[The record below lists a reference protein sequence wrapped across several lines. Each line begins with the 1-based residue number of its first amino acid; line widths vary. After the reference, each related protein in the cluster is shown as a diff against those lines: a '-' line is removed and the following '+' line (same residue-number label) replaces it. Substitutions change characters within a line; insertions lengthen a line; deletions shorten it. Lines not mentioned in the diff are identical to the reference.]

1 MDRWQLIRD
10 ERADVL
16 VFLESLAAEQW
27 TASSLCAGWS
37 VKDVAVHLI
46 VDDAVEE
53 LGVPKTLL
61 KLAKWRFSAHRAN
74 AWWIEHNAGR
84 SNESILAAFDKR
96 LEPGRAVRT
105 VGFESALRA
114 AIIHHQDMRR
124 PLGMPR
130 AIPPVRLRA
139 VLEAI
144 VTVKGS
150 INLGSRSRGTGLRL
164 GATDVEWSH
173 GEGPEVRGPGEAIMM
188 ALAGRGVAMA
198 MDAGLGGAH
207 AGASATG
214 AVFPVR
220 GPLFCCLPAGA
231 GPGRGLDDVRRRVGP
246 GHPRH

>member
-1 MDRWQLIRD
+1 VDRWQLIRD

-16 VFLESLAAEQW
+16 VFLKSLTAEQW

-61 KLAKWRFSAHRAN
+61 KLAKWRFSVHRAN
-74 AWWIEHNAGR
+74 TWWIEHNAGR
-84 SNESILAAFDKR
+84 STESILAAFDKR
-96 LEPGRAVRT
+96 LEPGRVLRT

-130 AIPPVRLRA
+130 AIPLDRLQA
-139 VLEAI
+139 VLAAI

-150 INLGSRSRGTGLRL
+150 INLGSRSRAKGLHL
-164 GATDVEWSH
+164 GASDVDWSH

-198 MDAGLGGAH
+198 DLEGDGT
-207 AGASATG
+207 ATL
-214 AVFPVR
+214 AER
-220 GPLFCCLPAGA
+220 M
-231 GPGRGLDDVRRRVGP
+231 R
-246 GHPRH
+246 

>member
-16 VFLESLAAEQW
+16 VFLKSLTAEQW

-61 KLAKWRFSAHRAN
+61 KLAKWRFSVHRAN
-74 AWWIEHNAGR
+74 TWWIEHNAGR
-84 SNESILAAFDKR
+84 STESILAAFDKR
-96 LEPGRAVRT
+96 LEPGRVLRT

-130 AIPPVRLRA
+130 AIPLDRLQA
-139 VLEAI
+139 VLAAI

-150 INLGSRSRGTGLRL
+150 INLGSRSRAKGLHL
-164 GATDVEWSH
+164 GASDVDWSH

-198 MDAGLGGAH
+198 DLEGDGT
-207 AGASATG
+207 ATL
-214 AVFPVR
+214 AER
-220 GPLFCCLPAGA
+220 M
-231 GPGRGLDDVRRRVGP
+231 R
-246 GHPRH
+246 